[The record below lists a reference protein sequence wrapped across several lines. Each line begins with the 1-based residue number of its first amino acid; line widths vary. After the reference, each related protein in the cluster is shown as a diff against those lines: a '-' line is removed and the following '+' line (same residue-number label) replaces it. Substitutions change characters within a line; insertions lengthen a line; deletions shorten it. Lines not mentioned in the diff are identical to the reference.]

1 MNADR
6 VLVVEDEA
14 IIAEDL
20 KRRLQSFGYIVI
32 ATATTGQDAV
42 AKAAAMQPDLVLMD
56 IVLRG
61 DMDGIQA
68 ANLMREQL
76 GIPVVYLTSHA
87 DSTTVNRAVTTEP
100 FGYILKPLDDRELS
114 ITIEMALYRH
124 HAEKKL
130 RDMERWLKTTL
141 NSVGDG
147 LIATDAAGCISL
159 MNPQAEHLTGWT
171 SAESIGRPL
180 SDVFSIRDARS
191 GQPLPLPT
199 MQVLKEGPVTH
210 LDPYVLLQTRDQRK
224 IYIHDSVAPICDDAG
239 AVTGAVLVFRDTT
252 KQVRAEEALR
262 RLHVDL
268 ERQVAER
275 TAELASANKDLESFS
290 YSVSH
295 ELRAPLRAI
304 AGYSDMLAEGLGAG
318 EESETTEWLAAVF
331 RNIRRMEGMLE
342 GFLELARVQ
351 RSDLTKRPIDMNRL
365 VEDVVAEM
373 SLQTLEP
380 VPRLQIKPLPDA
392 QGGDAPM
399 LRQVWSNLISNAV
412 KFSRH
417 TASPHIEIDG
427 HEVDTECVYSIKD
440 DGVGF
445 DMQYADKLFEVFQ
458 RLHATHEFEGTGV
471 GLATV
476 YRIVQRH
483 GGRTWARAAPGQGA
497 TFFFS
502 LPRHLEAL

>member
-1 MNADR
+1 MTAGR

-20 KRRLQSFGYIVI
+20 KRRLQSFGYTVI
-32 ATATTGQDAV
+32 DTATTGQDAV
-42 AKAAAMQPDLVLMD
+42 VKAAARRPDLVLMD

-68 ANLMREQL
+68 ANVMREQL

-100 FGYILKPLDDRELS
+100 FGYILKPLDDRELG

-159 MNPQAEHLTGWT
+159 MNPQAERLTGWT
-171 SAESIGRPL
+171 ATESIGKPL
-180 SDVFSIRDARS
+180 SEVFAICDARS

-199 MQVLKEGPVTH
+199 TPVLKGEPVTH
-210 LDPYVLLQTRDQRK
+210 LDPYVLLQARDQRK
-224 IYIHDSVAPICDDAG
+224 IYINDSVAPICDDSG
-239 AVTGAVLVFRDTT
+239 TITGSVLVFRDTT
-252 KQVRAEEALR
+252 RQVRTEEELR
-262 RLHVDL
+262 RLHVNL
-268 ERQVAER
+268 EKQVAER

-304 AGYSDMLAEGLGAG
+304 EGYSDMLAERFGVGDDREAAG
-318 EESETTEWLAAVF
+318 WLAAIF

-351 RSDLTKRPIDMNRL
+351 RFELTKRPIDMHRL
-365 VEDVVAEM
+365 VETVVAEM
-373 SLQTLEP
+373 SLQTLDP
-380 VPRLQIKPLPDA
+380 VPHLEIKPLPDA
-392 QGGDAPM
+392 QGDASM

-412 KFSRH
+412 KFSRR
-417 TASPHIEIDG
+417 TDSPHIEIDG
-427 HEVDTECVYSIKD
+427 NEADTECVYSIQD
-440 DGVGF
+440 NGVGF

-458 RLHATHEFEGTGV
+458 RLHTPHEFEGTGV

-483 GGRTWARAAPGQGA
+483 GGRTWTHAALGQGA
-497 TFFFS
+497 TFFFA
-502 LPRHLEAL
+502 LPRHPEAL